1 MKKLLSV
8 LLALSMLL
16 GCVAFA
22 SEDDWDTEAYLT
34 EVVGQDYGPAAETP
48 ELRDAAGTNGAVVSG
63 KGEASEVGIAVL
75 EAGGALFDGTM
86 TVEDAQQVLQS
97 DIDRLQNAAEDVLAE
112 NGMDYGVTVEIG
124 QDFFATRT
132 YDDAVTLPAGVYTAV
147 RVILGNGEG
156 QNWWCVMFPP
166 LCLPAAEGEVT
177 LDDALTEEEE
187 DVVTRSPRFEA
198 RFKIVELFEKIAEKI
213 R

>member
-1 MKKLLSV
+1 MQIKRKFRLTKETRRKAELSVLCGLLIAGLLSV
-8 LLALSMLL
+8 TS
-16 GCVAFA
+16 F
-22 SEDDWDTEAYLT
+22 
-34 EVVGQDYGPAAETP
+34 
-48 ELRDAAGTNGAVVSG
+48 GAVCGQVREDVLRMHVIANSDS
-63 KGEASEVGIAVL
+63 EADQAVKLKVRDAVL
-75 EAGGALFDGTM
+75 EAGGALFDGSM

-97 DIDRLQNAAEDVLAE
+97 DIDRLQNAAEEVLAE
-112 NGMDYGVTVEIG
+112 YGMDYGVTVEIG

-166 LCLPAAEGEVT
+166 LCLPAAEGEAT
-177 LDDALTEEEE
+177 LDDALTDAEE